1 MKRLFQ
7 ISLLVFCISAVMAT
21 ADGKKENELQRKS
34 ELKNNNGEVIGFR
47 HTYPSYFD
55 EFTGKNTPA
64 NAAVST
70 GYYFYDNEEAPIER
84 EGVKDIWH
92 PTGMPNN
99 QEWLDKIVEDYDT
112 LNGSRYWHRI
122 YPGPRII
129 DSAFWVDNSLYGKYY
144 FRNPADLL
152 IGSIYDTRRDDMDST
167 ENAIAGPMPLG
178 IRDGFYFNGVRY
190 DSFYVSTNGVIA
202 LTNRRYIYDSNGDKV
217 IPAGSDHCYDIQSMD
232 WFIGGDAANYPNGTR
247 LRIGNPQG
255 GYSDGLKSAIRDDF
269 GYNYAVLGSNPTKVY
284 ETPVDNPFYTA
295 DAGIRSNALGADN
308 LRDAV
313 DEAYETLESRPALI
327 SPFWG
332 NLSMSQFNRTTLK
345 AEDYS
350 KVYFRY
356 SASGNDLVISFYN
369 VGMKGQVQYPPVGN
383 QYTLDPNSRL
393 EDDGYFEWDAKVVLS
408 RVDSSITYIFENF
421 RGRAKTFGNKDMS
434 LVASAGDMVRANT
447 LCGVLGWARHTGYDT
462 GAEAKPGDANYP
474 WAGEYMQLNHYYT
487 RYISDL
493 HQAPFAG
500 TAVKFKQWRNVTRA
514 ADIAFKVRD
523 VSTVEDPNL
532 EHTVVVDN
540 PRNYELLAGEQLLG
554 SIQPV
559 VMVQNLSNDIQGPKG
574 VNYIPQ
580 DYNFYA
586 QFRLQNTTTGR
597 TVYSKTI
604 PVSSNCMGSVDNT
617 NCFDEK
623 GALVRLVTNTNGN
636 YGVNSGKMDW
646 LDYQTSGF
654 NGVPSYY
661 HAQVQYPAFEA
672 NEFID
677 EHIGRMRATLITH
690 AAKQG
695 DDLWPFDDTVS
706 TNIYVMRR
714 LTEFS
719 ETGSDFHR
727 DMYTGVAIPSALR
740 WVTVNADVVSGEEI
754 SQHPMPPRGK
764 FNAVSGLGDTFEL
777 SSPVIRMN
785 RTKTLPDGSQTEV
798 NENKRVYV
806 PYTGTSGR
814 YKGDELRS
822 FPIDIRQKY
831 GAVLSLSVQRGANYY
846 DGWVMGKSRFWGDE
860 MLHGPE
866 ARVVIGNNLKY
877 RGLSAWSNPAY
888 LTSYF
893 PDMLVVEFAKPS
905 DDGVSGITNIPDANW
920 RHNPHRRGIPKEAV
934 TQIPALTIYGGGGKM
949 VGFLESDPDSAMD
962 IPNTNHLYGLRP
974 DVYDVGV
981 DYDFK
986 KYFVAIP
993 DTFVN
998 WKNDGARNFRFRL
1011 RTLALNNQVD
1021 PTVPTEADDCD
1032 DFFVDNVQLTFPSEK
1047 TDIELTSIKL
1057 NWPYAFSPA
1066 SQLTSIPISVNLS
1079 NNTSVT
1085 APVFNVKLRIWKKEQ
1100 FDFDNSRPI
1109 NGECAIY
1116 SRTEAVAN
1124 FAGGVNYDLIMPSW
1138 NARKFGEGEYVFEA
1152 RVQFPGGDLYAE
1164 NNVTYAIQS
1173 VGFGESFQ
1181 YESTVNLDADGNNIG
1196 VNDVPSEQL
1205 DKLGNPEVGRGIG
1218 LPAWAVGFDVGRE
1231 QQVGAGLATDGTS
1244 GKIAVKFNVANT
1256 DSIRGYQI
1264 YFGGMDA
1271 ADQPIEIDIVKNEFD
1286 KETLQDM
1293 PSTFSVN
1300 NAFKIFTRGRLS
1312 ADNYQDFYFDQYLT
1326 YMLDEPIELPT
1337 GTYWMIM
1344 TQTAPEPLHLG
1355 ASGDRVGMRVT
1366 RYASKGQTVF
1376 TDPNLRVPTILPSG
1390 ETQAINGNY
1399 FCFSNGNAGDEWV
1412 PFTPDIGNLAFP
1424 HTEHNG
1430 MSTDGVTRTYVNSS
1444 WIPMFKPYF
1453 GPKTSGEGAD
1463 EYTDDC
1469 DHTPVE
1475 LASFSGKARKD
1486 CIELVWETASEI
1498 NNAGFDLERRIKGQG
1513 TWSPVGFVEG
1523 NGTTNS
1529 RHYYSLADYDVVPGK
1544 TYLYQLSQVDNDGT
1558 ISCEKSK
1565 TVEVTFDYNGEVQLA
1580 QNAPNPVNYRTSI
1593 RFELTETTDYKIE
1606 VIDMYGRTIKV
1617 LDEGNKPA
1625 GTYTAEWYADDANGN
1640 AVANGTYLYRLT
1652 AGETV
1657 ITNKMTVLK

>member
-1 MKRLFQ
+1 
-7 ISLLVFCISAVMAT
+7 MAS

-55 EFTGKNTPA
+55 EFTEKDNAA

-92 PTGMPNN
+92 PTGMPNDTA
-99 QEWLDKIVEDYDT
+99 WLSKIASDYD
-112 LNGSRYWHRI
+112 LMKGSRYWHRI

-129 DSAFWVDNSLYGKYY
+129 DSAFWHDNSLYGKYY

-152 IGSIYDTRRDDMDST
+152 TGSIHDNRRDDLDST

-202 LTNRRYIYDSNGDKV
+202 LTNRRYLYDSNGEKV

-247 LRIGNPQG
+247 QRIGNPQG
-255 GYSDGLKSAIRDDF
+255 GYSDGLQSGIKDDF
-269 GYNYAVLGSNPTKVY
+269 GYNYSVLGSNPTKTY
-284 ETPVDNPFYTA
+284 ETPVENPIYTV
-295 DAGIRSNALGADN
+295 DAGIRTNALGSN
-308 LRDAV
+308 NMREAV
-313 DEAYETLESRPALI
+313 DNAYETLDSRPALI

-332 NLSMSQFNRTTLK
+332 RLSMSQFNKETLK

-356 SASGNDLVISFYN
+356 SPGGNDLVISFYN
-369 VGMKGQVQYPPVGN
+369 VGMKGQVQYPPVGEE
-383 QYTLDPNSRL
+383 YTIDPNSRL
-393 EDDGYFEWDAKVVLS
+393 TDDGYFEWDAKVVLS

-421 RGRAKTFGNKDMS
+421 RGNGRTFGNKDMS
-434 LVASAGDMVRANT
+434 LIASAGDMLRANT
-447 LCGVLGWARHTGYDT
+447 LCGVLGWARHTGYGTD
-462 GAEAKPGDANYP
+462 AVAKPGDKNYP
-474 WAGEYMQLNHYYT
+474 WSEEYMQLNHYYT
-487 RYISDL
+487 RNVGEL
-493 HQAPFAG
+493 HQVPFNG
-500 TAVKFKQWRNVTRA
+500 TTVKFKQWRNVTRA

-523 VSTVEDPNL
+523 ITTAEEPNMA
-532 EHTVVVDN
+532 HTVVIDD
-540 PRNYELLAGEQLLG
+540 PQNYELLAGEQLLG
-554 SIQPV
+554 SIKPV
-559 VMVQNLSNDIQGPKG
+559 VMVQNLSNDIQGPEG

-604 PVSSNCMGSVDNT
+604 PVSSNCMGSADNT
-617 NCFDEK
+617 NCFEEE
-623 GALVRLVTNTNGN
+623 GALVRLVNDT
-636 YGVNSGKMDW
+636 DE
-646 LDYQTSGF
+646 DYAVDSDIMSHIDYNDAGF

-661 HAQVQYPAFEA
+661 HAQVEYPAFEA

-706 TNIYVMRR
+706 TNLYVMRR
-714 LTEFS
+714 LSEFS

-727 DMYTGVAIPSALR
+727 DMYSGIAIPSAHR
-740 WVTVNADVVSGEEI
+740 WVSVNADVVSGDEI

-764 FNAVSGLGDTFEL
+764 FVGVQGTLDPVEI

-785 RTKTLPDGSQTEV
+785 RTMTAADGSQV
-798 NENKRVYV
+798 DDVKNQKDVYV
-806 PYTGTSGR
+806 PFRTGVGGD
-814 YKGDELRS
+814 YMGDEIRS

-846 DGWVMGKSRFWGDE
+846 DGWVMGQSRFWGDN

-866 ARVVIGNNLKY
+866 ARVVVNNNMKDAGYAVAGGNNY
-877 RGLSAWSNPAY
+877 Y
-888 LTSYF
+888 

-905 DDGVSGITNIPDANW
+905 DDGVSGITNIEEANW
-920 RHNPHRRGIPKEAV
+920 RHNPHRRGIPKDAV
-934 TQIPALTIYGGGGKM
+934 TTIPALTIFGAGGKM

-962 IPNTNHLYGLRP
+962 QPVRNAHLYGMRP
-974 DVYDVGV
+974 DVYDTGI
-981 DYDFK
+981 DYEFK

-993 DTFVN
+993 DTFIN
-998 WKNDGARNFRFRL
+998 WKNDGARNFRFRI
-1011 RTLALNNQVD
+1011 RTLARNNQVN
-1021 PTVPTEADDCD
+1021 PNIPTEADDND

-1057 NWPYAFSPA
+1057 NWPYAFAPA
-1066 SQLTSIPISVNLS
+1066 SQLTSVPVSINIS
-1079 NNTSVT
+1079 NNTSIT

-1100 FDFDNSRPI
+1100 FDFDKNVPI

-1124 FAGGVNYDLIMPSW
+1124 FAGGENFDLVMPSW
-1138 NARKFGEGEYVFEA
+1138 NARKFGEGDYVFEA
-1152 RVQFPGGDLYAE
+1152 RVQFPGGDLYAD
-1164 NNVTYAIQS
+1164 NNVTYAVQS

-1181 YESTVNLDADGNNIG
+1181 YESTVELDADGNNIG
-1196 VNDVPSEQL
+1196 VNDVPNEQL
-1205 DKLGNPEVGRGIG
+1205 DALGNPQVGRGIG
-1218 LPAWAVGFDVGRE
+1218 LPAFAVGTNVGPE
-1231 QQVGAGLATDGTS
+1231 QQVGAGLITDGTS
-1244 GKIAVKFNVANT
+1244 GKIAVKFHVANT

-1264 YFGGMDA
+1264 YFGGMDSG
-1271 ADQPIEIDIVKNEFD
+1271 DQPIEIDIVKNMYNQ
-1286 KETLQDM
+1286 ETLLDM
-1293 PSTFSVN
+1293 PSDTSVN
-1300 NAFKIFTRGRLS
+1300 NAFEIFTRGRLQK
-1312 ADNYQDFYFDQYLT
+1312 DNYQDFYFDQYLT
-1326 YMLDEPIELPT
+1326 YELDEPIELAT

-1344 TQTAPEPLHLG
+1344 TQTAPDPLHLG
-1355 ASGDRVGMRVT
+1355 ASADRVAMKVT
-1366 RYASKGQTVF
+1366 NYDANNAGNNGQSVF
-1376 TDPNLRVPTILPSG
+1376 IDPNLRVPTILPSG
-1390 ETQAINGNY
+1390 ATEAINGNY
-1399 FCFSNGNAGDEWV
+1399 FCFSNGNTVDNWI
-1412 PFTPDIGNLAFP
+1412 PFTPDKGNLAYP
-1424 HTEHNG
+1424 HTNHNG
-1430 MSTDGVTRTYVNSS
+1430 VSTDGVTRTYVNSS

-1453 GPKTSGEGAD
+1453 GPQTSGEGAD
-1463 EYTDDC
+1463 EYTGDC
-1469 DHTPVE
+1469 HHNPVE
-1475 LASFSGKARKD
+1475 LTVFDGKARKD
-1486 CIELVWETASEI
+1486 CIELVWETASEV
-1498 NNAGFDLERRIKGQG
+1498 NNKGFDLERRIKGQG
-1513 TWSPVGFVEG
+1513 SWSPVGFVEG
-1523 NGTTNS
+1523 NGTSNS
-1529 RHYYSLADYDVVPGK
+1529 RHYYSLADYDVIPGM
-1544 TYLYQLSQVDNDGT
+1544 TYLYRLSQVDTDGT
-1558 ISCEKSK
+1558 ISCDKSQI
-1565 TVEVTFDYNGEVQLA
+1565 VEVTYDYNGEMQLA
-1580 QNAPNPVNYRTSI
+1580 QNAPNPFNYRTSI
-1593 RFELTETTDYKIE
+1593 RFELTETTDFKVE
-1606 VIDMYGRTIKV
+1606 VIDMFGRTIKV
-1617 LDEGNKPA
+1617 LEEGNRPA
-1625 GTYTAEWYADDANGN
+1625 GTYTAEWYADDAEGN